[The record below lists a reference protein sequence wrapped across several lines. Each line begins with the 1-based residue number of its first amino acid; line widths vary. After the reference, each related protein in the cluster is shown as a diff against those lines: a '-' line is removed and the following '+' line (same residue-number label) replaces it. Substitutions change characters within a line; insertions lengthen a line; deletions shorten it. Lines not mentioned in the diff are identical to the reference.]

1 MSASPAAVPTTEPS
15 PQAPAPFVPG
25 AAPPAPDVRARFQAA
40 RDGGL
45 RARDAARSLGL
56 SEGAAI
62 AAHAGHHAAALR
74 AVPLA
79 GPWLALLQALE
90 PCGPLMALTR
100 NDSTVHEKTGVYRD
114 ISGTGPMGLA
124 LGAEIDLR
132 LFFNRWHAGFAVT
145 EPGRD
150 AAAPPVTSL
159 QFYDAHGL
167 AMHKIYPRDATDLGA
182 FAAVVARFAQP
193 SAGYVFT
200 PASAPAAPAPDAS
213 IDAAGFADAWAA
225 MHDTHDFFGVLRR
238 FGVER
243 QQGFRLVEGRF
254 TRRATADAVRGL
266 LQAAAADGTPIMV
279 FVGSGGCIQI
289 HTGPVQRIVPMESGA
304 VRWINVLDVGFNLHL
319 REDRI
324 AQVWIVEKPT
334 GDGTVTSVEA
344 FDAEGEL
351 MAMFFGAR
359 KPGQAERAE
368 WRAIVAGLERAG

>member
-1 MSASPAAVPTTEPS
+1 MSASPVSAVAADPS
-15 PQAPAPFVPG
+15 LPAPAPFVPG

-40 RDGGL
+40 RQGGL

-56 SEGAAI
+56 SEGAVI
-62 AAHAGHHAAALR
+62 AAHAGHHDASLR

-150 AAAPPVTSL
+150 AAAPPATSL

-167 AMHKIYPRDATDLGA
+167 AVHKIYPRDATDLDA

-200 PASAPAAPAPDAS
+200 PASPPAAPAADAS
-213 IDAAGFADAWAA
+213 LDASGFADAWAA

-254 TRRATADAVRGL
+254 ARRASAGAVRGL

-289 HTGPVQRIVPMESGA
+289 HTGPVQRIVPMDTGA
-304 VRWINVLDVGFNLHL
+304 VRWINVLDAGFNLHL

-324 AQVWIVEKPT
+324 AHVWIVEKPT
-334 GDGTVTSVEA
+334 NDGTVTSVEA
-344 FDAEGEL
+344 FDTEGEL

-359 KPGQAERAE
+359 KPGQGERAE

>member
-1 MSASPAAVPTTEPS
+1 MSASPAAVPTSEPS

-289 HTGPVQRIVPMESGA
+289 HTGPVRTIRPLGP
-304 VRWINVLDVGFNLHL
+304 WINVLDPGFDLHL
-319 REDRI
+319 REDRV
-324 AQVWIVEKPT
+324 AEAFAVRKPT
-334 GDGTVTSVEA
+334 RDGLLTSVEL
-344 FDAEGEL
+344 FDAKGTL
-351 MAMFFGAR
+351 AVQFFGVR
-359 KPGQAERAE
+359 EEGRPEDPR
-368 WRAIVAGLERAG
+368 WRALVDGLGAGFEV